1 MIVRFLMVFLLIA
14 TSLFAQSG
22 PSVMTS
28 KKNVQKSGGIFRDL
42 DLTPDQKKRIE
53 SLKSDSAKMR
63 EFRRAISSL
72 ETDLSLRLKDD
83 ATKDA
88 DLIALY
94 EEIHEKRLSQMRE
107 GFLKLVK
114 IRSILT
120 PTQRVRFFE
129 QREKRNTK
137 RK

>member
-1 MIVRFLMVFLLIA
+1 MIVKFLTLFLLVT

-22 PSVMTS
+22 PTVMTS
-28 KKNVQKSGGIFRDL
+28 KKNVQKSGGLFRDL
-42 DLTPDQKKRIE
+42 DLTPDQKKSIE
-53 SLKSDSAKMR
+53 SLKSDSVKMR
-63 EFRRAISSL
+63 EFRREITSL

-120 PTQRVRFFE
+120 PKQRVRFFE
-129 QREKRNTK
+129 QREKRSTK